1 MSPLMDS
8 SKRFAFVFPLANE
21 VTKLHPSLSGGLGM
35 YFDRR
40 WFGAIPLPREPA
52 LKATRDAVF
61 EALESQIESLGLPQ
75 RLFAPGVAPKAVRT
89 IVVNVTM
96 VDLKERAK
104 RQKWQAVEPH
114 EVAAAAS
121 PAKPKKVEA
130 PVRKAAAKKVASSKP
145 VQTPAATVAQIG
157 RIDALASKCGVKL
170 PSGATEAAIAALE
183 SKLGVTL
190 PIEARA
196 FYLAHD
202 GGPKLAP
209 IFGDRRLLPLE
220 GIAREWS
227 SWEEVADSLD
237 DDDDVEADQ
246 GVRAERWNRNWI
258 PISSDAGGNG
268 EMLDLSPSKGGKVG
282 QIISVYHDDDA
293 RSLAAPDLLTWLEQN
308 FSTKKPSTPKSKAKS
323 VKKPVVAKSVKKP
336 VVAKSVAKSVA
347 KAAKKPRR

>member
-1 MSPLMDS
+1 
-8 SKRFAFVFPLANE
+8 
-21 VTKLHPSLSGGLGM
+21 M

-61 EALESQIESLGLPQ
+61 DALETQIESLGLPQ
-75 RLFAPGVAPKAVRT
+75 RLFPPGVAQKAVRT
-89 IVVNVTM
+89 IVANVTM
-96 VDLKERAK
+96 VGLKERAK

-114 EVAAAAS
+114 ELAPAAAS
-121 PAKPKKVEA
+121 TKTKKVEERTA
-130 PVRKAAAKKVASSKP
+130 TSKKRASSKP
-145 VQTPAATVAQIG
+145 LPTPPATVAQIG
-157 RIDALASKCGVKL
+157 RIDALASKAGVKL
-170 PSGATEAAIAALE
+170 PSGAAEAAIAALE

-202 GGPKLAP
+202 GGPKSAP

-227 SWEEVADSLD
+227 SWVEVADSLD

-246 GVRAERWNRNWI
+246 GVRAERWNRKWI

-268 EMLDLSPSKGGKVG
+268 EMLDLSPSKGGRVG

-293 RSLAAPDLLTWLEQN
+293 RSLEAPDLLTWLEKN
-308 FSTKKPSTPKSKAKS
+308 LSTKGPRTPKLEAIEPVKKSVAKS
-323 VKKPVVAKSVKKP
+323 VKKSVAKSVKKSVAKSVKKSVAKSVKKP
-336 VVAKSVAKSVA
+336 
-347 KAAKKPRR
+347 RR